1 MFTLSTIR
9 GKLIALMS
17 LTFLLFVTLG
27 YLSYSN
33 NETAKKTAEKMILL
47 GEIQS
52 YTNGAMMELRGY
64 QLLYSDTFLAEY
76 NKNNEKLSASISKL
90 SSMSESEGTKN
101 KLSRLDTHHK
111 EWMKLNEPRIR
122 IISEN
127 ENEIHSLDFRG
138 TPDGKML
145 GDVTKNSAET
155 YKKIITEELELLAS
169 IKQRSVDKLN
179 FNATIMEIIIAVSL
193 VVLIGIFY
201 LIVVNIS
208 KSIIRLERIIK
219 LIVND
224 RDFTGNVLVQ
234 GSDELSMIGQKL
246 NELVAMLRQSFQT
259 ISMASNENLEVS
271 AKLSSATVSIANAA
285 EQEAA
290 IVNETTRESD
300 QMKIAMQASSREAQS
315 VKEQAIG
322 ARHNLHEAQGALQ
335 DTIGQLTLT
344 VEMEGEIN
352 GRLNSLSQ
360 EASQVKQVLTVIA
373 DIADQTNLLALN
385 AAIEAARAGE
395 HGRGF
400 AVVADEVRKLAERTQ
415 KSLVETNATVNV
427 IVQSI
432 NDITEQMNHNMSR
445 IEQLVD
451 ASAKVNEHTQTAAD
465 ALADTVVSIEKLA
478 VDTTMNA
485 QTTDMIITK
494 ITKIH
499 ELSASNAQ
507 SVEGI
512 SAAAEH
518 LHQLTSQ
525 LTQQVSA
532 YRT

>member
-1 MFTLSTIR
+1 MIFQQPEFFITPHNTNSFPRLSSQIVLFQISFTILRYNQCYFCIVLENCMFTLSTIR

-64 QLLYSDTFLAEY
+64 QLLYSDTFLGEY
-76 NKNNEKLSASISKL
+76 TKNNEKLSASIAKL
-90 SSMSESEGTKN
+90 VSMSESEGTKN
-101 KLSRLDTHHK
+101 KLSQLDKHHK

-138 TPDGKML
+138 TPDGKVL
-145 GDVTKNSAET
+145 GDVTKNSAAT

-234 GSDELSMIGQKL
+234 GSDELSWK
-246 NELVAMLRQSFQT
+246 
-259 ISMASNENLEVS
+259 
-271 AKLSSATVSIANAA
+271 
-285 EQEAA
+285 
-290 IVNETTRESD
+290 
-300 QMKIAMQASSREAQS
+300 
-315 VKEQAIG
+315 
-322 ARHNLHEAQGALQ
+322 
-335 DTIGQLTLT
+335 
-344 VEMEGEIN
+344 
-352 GRLNSLSQ
+352 
-360 EASQVKQVLTVIA
+360 
-373 DIADQTNLLALN
+373 
-385 AAIEAARAGE
+385 
-395 HGRGF
+395 
-400 AVVADEVRKLAERTQ
+400 
-415 KSLVETNATVNV
+415 
-427 IVQSI
+427 
-432 NDITEQMNHNMSR
+432 
-445 IEQLVD
+445 
-451 ASAKVNEHTQTAAD
+451 
-465 ALADTVVSIEKLA
+465 
-478 VDTTMNA
+478 
-485 QTTDMIITK
+485 
-494 ITKIH
+494 
-499 ELSASNAQ
+499 
-507 SVEGI
+507 
-512 SAAAEH
+512 
-518 LHQLTSQ
+518 
-525 LTQQVSA
+525 
-532 YRT
+532 